1 MLRKLAIST
10 ALLVPL
16 FAFAQGN
23 GNGNAYAYGHTKHAP
38 EIDGGNAVLA
48 IALLGGL
55 LSLTRRRDKR

>member
-23 GNGNAYAYGHTKHAP
+23 GHGNAYGHTKHAP

>member
-23 GNGNAYAYGHTKHAP
+23 GHGNAYGHSKHAP